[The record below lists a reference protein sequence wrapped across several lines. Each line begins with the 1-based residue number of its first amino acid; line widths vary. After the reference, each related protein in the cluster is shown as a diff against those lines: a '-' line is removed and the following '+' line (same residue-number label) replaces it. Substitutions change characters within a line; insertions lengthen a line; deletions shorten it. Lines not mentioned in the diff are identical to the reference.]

1 MTRIHDRRVIQPAF
15 LILLIAACDARTAA
29 VPEFCAGIGPGQDYA
44 VSDSAGVEIVTS
56 LRPVESSSQRR
67 EQLVLELRLGDDKG
81 FEAEVFGRVADAT
94 RTRDGRIIVMDA
106 QSADLRVFDSTG
118 DFIGR
123 HGGRGDGPGEYRSMD
138 ALIRSAGDTLW
149 ISDIGNRR
157 VTKLDPDLVLVA
169 TGNLPP
175 VSWTTM
181 FQGRE
186 TRGTSSL
193 RPKGVFRDGSL
204 LVVNSLRNL
213 RTEEITN
220 ISRDSLIL
228 RHVSADFARFDSLGL
243 ILGQQWFE
251 YFPGDGSV
259 VFGEPPFG
267 YVESLAVASDRYYY
281 GAGYTW
287 EIEERRPD
295 GTLLRRIR
303 LCESA
308 DTIPP
313 TELDAVIEARLA
325 ELSDEAR
332 VYEEPALR
340 GIPRPEVAP
349 AYLQLVVDDRD
360 RLWVRDFTFADEP
373 QRWLVIS
380 PEGRWLRDVVMP
392 ADLEVIEIG
401 DDYVLARE
409 TTELDV
415 QLVSLYR
422 FREE

>member
-1 MTRIHDRRVIQPAF
+1 
-15 LILLIAACDARTAA
+15 
-29 VPEFCAGIGPGQDYA
+29 
-44 VSDSAGVEIVTS
+44 
-56 LRPVESSSQRR
+56 
-67 EQLVLELRLGDDKG
+67 
-81 FEAEVFGRVADAT
+81 
-94 RTRDGRIIVMDA
+94 
-106 QSADLRVFDSTG
+106 
-118 DFIGR
+118 
-123 HGGRGDGPGEYRSMD
+123 
-138 ALIRSAGDTLW
+138 
-149 ISDIGNRR
+149 
-157 VTKLDPDLVLVA
+157 
-169 TGNLPP
+169 
-175 VSWTTM
+175 
-181 FQGRE
+181 
-186 TRGTSSL
+186 
-193 RPKGVFRDGSL
+193 
-204 LVVNSLRNL
+204 
-213 RTEEITN
+213 
-220 ISRDSLIL
+220 SLIL

-349 AYLQLVVDDRD
+349 AYLQLVVD
-360 RLWVRDFTFADEP
+360 
-373 QRWLVIS
+373 
-380 PEGRWLRDVVMP
+380 
-392 ADLEVIEIG
+392 
-401 DDYVLARE
+401 
-409 TTELDV
+409 
-415 QLVSLYR
+415 
-422 FREE
+422 